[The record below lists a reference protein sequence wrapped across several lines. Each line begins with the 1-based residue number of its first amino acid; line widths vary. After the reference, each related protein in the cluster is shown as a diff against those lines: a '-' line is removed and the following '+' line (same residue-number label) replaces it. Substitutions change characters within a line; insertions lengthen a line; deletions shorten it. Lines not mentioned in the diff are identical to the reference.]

1 MLSHTYQGNSW
12 WIAMALFSLFMMV
25 QSLLQ
30 LRTKR
35 KAGFPVE
42 KIHVVQACV
51 MWLLFV
57 AMAVY
62 QVLTHR

>member
-1 MLSHTYQGNSW
+1 MIAHAYQGNGW
-12 WIAMALFSLFMMV
+12 WTALALFALFMMV
-25 QSLLQ
+25 QTLLS

-35 KAGFPVE
+35 KAGFP
-42 KIHVVQACV
+42 ISTQQIIGACV

-62 QVLTHR
+62 QVLTH